1 MQSPWLA
8 VVILSLVAAWMAYCA
23 LRARIWRLGPFF
35 TAGVFCFFGTFVPA
49 CLYQFSHDRSLKW
62 VAAGCLCGA
71 GILMAAGWAL
81 NVRGKLKSLAALFI
95 LAFAG
100 LLIQSLRLVLPPSY
114 GVLSYALSA
123 VALVLIVVSFK
134 YDRVFKRGGSSTE

>member
-1 MQSPWLA
+1 
-8 VVILSLVAAWMAYCA
+8 
-23 LRARIWRLGPFF
+23 
-35 TAGVFCFFGTFVPA
+35 
-49 CLYQFSHDRSLKW
+49 
-62 VAAGCLCGA
+62 
-71 GILMAAGWAL
+71 MAAGWAL
-81 NVRGKLKSLAALFI
+81 NVRGNLKSLAALFI

-123 VALVLIVVSFK
+123 VALVLIVVAFK

>member
-1 MQSPWLA
+1 
-8 VVILSLVAAWMAYCA
+8 
-23 LRARIWRLGPFF
+23 
-35 TAGVFCFFGTFVPA
+35 
-49 CLYQFSHDRSLKW
+49 
-62 VAAGCLCGA
+62 
-71 GILMAAGWAL
+71 MAAGWAL
-81 NVRGKLKSLAALFI
+81 NVRGNLKSLAAFFI

-123 VALVLIVVSFK
+123 VALVLIVVAFK